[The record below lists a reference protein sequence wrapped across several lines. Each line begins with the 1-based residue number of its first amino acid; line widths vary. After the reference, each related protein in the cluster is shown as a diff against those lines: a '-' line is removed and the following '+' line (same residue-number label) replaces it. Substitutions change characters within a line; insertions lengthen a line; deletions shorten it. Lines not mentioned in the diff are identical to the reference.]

1 MSNIRGIRL
10 QPMIHD
16 DSTHLDTQRPGFMGE
31 RPGKGEGI
39 AAAAESHEKQR
50 STGHGL

>member
-31 RPGKGEGI
+31 RPRKCKGI
-39 AAAAESHEKQR
+39 AAAAQAHEKQ
-50 STGHGL
+50 